1 MNKPS
6 STDWDRVDALTDDQ
20 IDTSDI
26 SELPESFFA
35 SAQWR
40 LPCETRSV
48 LLHVDPEILA
58 WFQAQGD
65 HWEQR
70 LNAALRIYMEA
81 HKTYSLQ
88 SQSAA

>member
-1 MNKPS
+1 M
-6 STDWDRVDALTDDQ
+6 
-20 IDTSDI
+20 
-26 SELPESFFA
+26 
-35 SAQWR
+35 
-40 LPCETRSV
+40 
-48 LLHVDPEILA
+48 LLHVDPEILV

-81 HKTYSLQ
+81 HKTYSPH